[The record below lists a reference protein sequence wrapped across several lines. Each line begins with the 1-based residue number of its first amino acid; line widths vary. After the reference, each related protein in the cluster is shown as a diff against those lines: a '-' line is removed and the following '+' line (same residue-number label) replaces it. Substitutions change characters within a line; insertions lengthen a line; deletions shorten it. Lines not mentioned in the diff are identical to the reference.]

1 MRDIIVTVLIFG
13 TLPFILRRPFFGV
26 MVWTWLGFMNP
37 HRLAWGFA
45 ASFPFALTVFSVT
58 ALAYIFSKEPR
69 RIPVNNLT
77 IALLAFVT
85 WMFITT
91 NTSLFPDLAWEQWN
105 KVWRIQL
112 GVLLTLVLINSRER
126 ITLLVW
132 TIVVSLGFYGFK
144 GGIWT
149 VMTGGG
155 QRVYGPD
162 GTFISGNNELGLALV
177 MLIPFIWYLVTQTNR
192 KWVKQGLYAG
202 LFFSLIAIIGT
213 HSRGALVG
221 LLVMGLL
228 FLMKAK
234 NKVLPLFIAGVFALI
249 LPQVVP
255 QEWFDR
261 MHTIES
267 YEEDESA
274 QNRFRAWA
282 NAHRLAQQHL
292 LGGGFESIAATG
304 GTDAHSIYFEVL
316 GEHGYV
322 GLLLFLTLGLLT
334 WFKVGSIR
342 KRTKA
347 HESDRWATELG
358 SMIQTSLAGYATA
371 GAFLGMAYFD
381 FLYVILAIVI
391 QLDYVTT
398 GSALKPNPA
407 QNSRPFAGT
416 NPGPS
421 EAFPNGLAR
430 GN

>member
-1 MRDIIVTVLIFG
+1 MRDIIVTIIIFG

-58 ALAYIFSKEPR
+58 AVAYVFSKEPR
-69 RIPVNNLT
+69 RIPVNSLT
-77 IALLAFVT
+77 IVLLLFVV
-85 WMFITT
+85 WLFITT
-91 NTSLFPDLAWEQWN
+91 NTSLFPSLAWEQWN

-177 MLIPFIWYLVTQTNR
+177 MLIPFIWYLTTQTGR
-192 KWVKQGLYAG
+192 RWVRQGLYAG
-202 LFFSLIAIIGT
+202 IFFSLIAIIGT

-221 LLVMGLL
+221 LLIMGLL

-234 NKVLPLFIAGVFALI
+234 NKIFPLFVAAIFALI

-261 MHTIES
+261 MHTIET
-267 YEEDESA
+267 YQEDESA
-274 QNRFRAWA
+274 QNRFRAWG
-282 NAHRLAQQHL
+282 NAHRLAQERFV
-292 LGGGFESIAATG
+292 GGGFESIAATG

-322 GLLLFLTLGLLT
+322 GLSIFLTLGFLT
-334 WFKVGSIR
+334 WLKVGSIR
-342 KRTKA
+342 KRTRNN
-347 HESDRWATELG
+347 ESERWATELG

-381 FLYVILAIVI
+381 FLYVIIAIVI
-391 QLDYVTT
+391 QLDYVTAE
-398 GSALKPNPA
+398 SALKQRTAHSLPPAIGINP
-407 QNSRPFAGT
+407 RT
-416 NPGPS
+416 S
-421 EAFPNGLAR
+421 EAFHN
-430 GN
+430 